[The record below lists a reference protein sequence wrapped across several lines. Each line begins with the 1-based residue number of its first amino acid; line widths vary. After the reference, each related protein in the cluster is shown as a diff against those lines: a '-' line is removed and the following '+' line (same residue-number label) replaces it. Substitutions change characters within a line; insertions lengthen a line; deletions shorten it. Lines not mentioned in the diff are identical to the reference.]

1 MKADFVPPSV
11 DIVVPVFNEASCVD
25 ELCDRVAALGLG
37 EALLFVDNG
46 STDGTVARIEHRG
59 ARLVRHER
67 NLGWGASIR
76 DGIQAGTGELIVVID
91 ADLEYPPETIPT
103 ILAALER
110 HPLVFGSRFL
120 GPQPPVMSRVRVAG
134 NRVMS
139 GVFNVLFG
147 QRTTDFCTGIRGIRR
162 SALPL
167 AELRC
172 AGWDHAVELSA
183 MAVEA
188 GFRIA
193 DVPVRYEPRDRG
205 RSKMRHVPVA
215 VGLVG
220 SMLAFRLRGRRA
232 AAGVA

>member
-1 MKADFVPPSV
+1 VPRSV
-11 DIVVPVFNEASCVD
+11 DIVVPVFNEAECVD
-25 ELCDRVAALGLG
+25 ELYDRVARLGLAD
-37 EALLFVDNG
+37 ALLFVDNG
-46 STDGTVARIEHRG
+46 STDGTVACIERRG
-59 ARLVRHER
+59 ARLVRHAR

-76 DGIQAGTGELIVVID
+76 DGIHAGDGERIVVID
-91 ADLEYPPETIPT
+91 ADLEYPPETIPS
-103 ILAALER
+103 ILAALDQ
-110 HPLVFGSRFL
+110 HVLVFGSRFL
-120 GPQPPVMSRVRVAG
+120 GPEPPTMSRTRIAG

-139 GVFNVLFG
+139 GVFNALFG
-147 QRTTDFCTGIRGIRR
+147 QHTTDFCTGLRGIRR

-188 GFRIA
+188 GHRIA
-193 DVPVRYEPRDRG
+193 EVPVRYEPRDRG

-215 VGLVG
+215 LGLVR

-232 AAGVA
+232 AAGIA